1 VTGQVRFNKKRE
13 KILSIVMMQIF
24 GSDLPEQIRQRQ
36 ISLFLGG
43 LGLRINGHFG
53 FNLAPHKHQRRFF
66 CPVCY
71 GSHFVWKGTVTPGGS
86 IIKRAFPGIL
96 TKK

>member
-24 GSDLPEQIRQRQ
+24 GSDLPEQSRKRQ

-43 LGLRINGHFG
+43 LGIRINGLDLTWHHTRI
-53 FNLAPHKHQRRFF
+53 NDDFF
-66 CPVCY
+66 VQSAY
-71 GSHFVWKGTVTPGGS
+71 GSHFVWKGTFTPGGS